1 QTSENQSGLIYVTL
15 ADKIYNFTL
24 SIESRK
30 KTAFNAS
37 TRVKMEGPNGYLDAG
52 EYPLLPFYL
61 IMCLVYVT
69 YGIVWLTVSFLQWRD
84 LLRIQF
90 WIGGVIM
97 LGMLEKAIFYA
108 EKQSINSNGYSVPE
122 AEIAA
127 EIVSCT
133 K

>member
-1 QTSENQSGLIYVTL
+1 
-15 ADKIYNFTL
+15 
-24 SIESRK
+24 
-30 KTAFNAS
+30 
-37 TRVKMEGPNGYLDAG
+37 
-52 EYPLLPFYL
+52 
-61 IMCLVYVT
+61 MCLVYVT

-108 EKQSINSNGYSVPE
+108 EKQSINSSGYSVPE

-133 K
+133 KRTLARMLVIIMSLGFGIVK

>member
-1 QTSENQSGLIYVTL
+1 MPPQIVLSTNPIRRIPDLWG
-15 ADKIYNFTL
+15 FTN
-24 SIESRK
+24 
-30 KTAFNAS
+30 T
-37 TRVKMEGPNGYLDAG
+37 Y
-52 EYPLLPFYL
+52 FYL

-108 EKQSINSNGYSVPE
+108 EKQSIN
-122 AEIAA
+122 
-127 EIVSCT
+127 
-133 K
+133 